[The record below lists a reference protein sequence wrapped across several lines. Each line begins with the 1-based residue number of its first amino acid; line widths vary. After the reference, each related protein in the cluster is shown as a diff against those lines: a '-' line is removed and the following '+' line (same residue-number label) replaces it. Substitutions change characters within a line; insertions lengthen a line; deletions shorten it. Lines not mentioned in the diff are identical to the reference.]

1 MKLKNVHI
9 LKAKVI
15 KNIFIRLILV
25 LPFTVISQSIDDI
38 FLDKGEVYF
47 SFEYEDKEALDKLS
61 KIISID
67 HNTNSEI
74 AFAYANK
81 HEFKKFLLEDI
92 NYTILEK
99 KDLNYD
105 QSLKNNWN
113 YYPSYYEYLNIMQ
126 SFADSFPNICKLHS
140 IGTLNSGREILIIQI
155 SDNVGNKE
163 NEPSF
168 LYTSSMHGDELTGYV
183 LMLRLIDEI
192 LNGYGTN
199 GRITNLVNEI
209 DIWINPLANPDGAYA
224 GGNQDVWNATRYN
237 ASWVDLNRNFPDPE
251 DGDHPDGNPWQEET
265 IIFMGLSDTVNF
277 HLASNLHTG
286 TELANYPWDTWGYL
300 TADDNGWRHVC
311 REYADSCQI
320 NGNSGYFDSQ
330 NNGITNGH
338 DWYEV
343 DGGRQDYMNYFRH
356 CREFTLELSH
366 NKIPD
371 PNYLPYYWQANYPS
385 LLNFMEQSLYGL
397 RGVVTD
403 SISGAPLKAK
413 ITIDNH
419 DIDSSHIYSNLPIGN
434 YHRYLYQGNYDVT
447 FNKAGYHSK
456 TINVNILNNVIL
468 VKDIELVPVNYVGIY
483 DRPLNKTTNLDVD
496 IIGRKN
502 NKALIKIK
510 YIGDNIIKILQN
522 K

>member
-1 MKLKNVHI
+1 
-9 LKAKVI
+9 
-15 KNIFIRLILV
+15 
-25 LPFTVISQSIDDI
+25 
-38 FLDKGEVYF
+38 
-47 SFEYEDKEALDKLS
+47 
-61 KIISID
+61 
-67 HNTNSEI
+67 
-74 AFAYANK
+74 
-81 HEFKKFLLEDI
+81 
-92 NYTILEK
+92 
-99 KDLNYD
+99 
-105 QSLKNNWN
+105 
-113 YYPSYYEYLNIMQ
+113 
-126 SFADSFPNICKLHS
+126 
-140 IGTLNSGREILIIQI
+140 
-155 SDNVGNKE
+155 
-163 NEPSF
+163 
-168 LYTSSMHGDELTGYV
+168 
-183 LMLRLIDEI
+183 
-192 LNGYGTN
+192 
-199 GRITNLVNEI
+199 
-209 DIWINPLANPDGAYA
+209 
-224 GGNQDVWNATRYN
+224 
-237 ASWVDLNRNFPDPE
+237 
-251 DGDHPDGNPWQEET
+251 
-265 IIFMGLSDTVNF
+265 MGLSDTVNF

-300 TADDNGWRHVC
+300 TADDNWWRHIC

-343 DGGRQDYMNYFRH
+343 DGGRQDYMNYFKH

-371 PNYLPYYWQANYPS
+371 PNYLHYYWQANYPS

-447 FNKAGYHSK
+447 FNKPGYHSK